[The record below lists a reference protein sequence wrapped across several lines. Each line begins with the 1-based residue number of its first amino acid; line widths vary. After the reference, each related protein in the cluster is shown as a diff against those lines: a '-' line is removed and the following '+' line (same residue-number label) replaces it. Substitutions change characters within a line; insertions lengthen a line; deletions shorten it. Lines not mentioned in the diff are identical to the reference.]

1 MLDIYIYTFILF
13 TKSEN
18 IYIFTYLHI
27 MPFLH
32 APFTKI
38 LPTKPFPK
46 PDNISKTKYKN
57 ITLHSYKHLNIS
69 IKNNILISLYN
80 YIYNHYQIRMTIY
93 LYYIVFIYLYLNIP
107 PLIGFMPLCHYP
119 NTPYLCYYNIAYIYP
134 KELRQNAL

>member
-1 MLDIYIYTFILF
+1 
-13 TKSEN
+13 
-18 IYIFTYLHI
+18 

-57 ITLHSYKHLNIS
+57 ITLHANKHLNIS

-80 YIYNHYQIRMTIY
+80 YIYNHY
-93 LYYIVFIYLYLNIP
+93 
-107 PLIGFMPLCHYP
+107 
-119 NTPYLCYYNIAYIYP
+119 
-134 KELRQNAL
+134 